1 MTLQAKH
8 ILDEAMG
15 LPPNERAL
23 VAEELLASLA
33 PSSSKS
39 IGEMWAIEAEKRI
52 DVYDRGEVKAIPAK
66 EVFEKIDRQRQFT

>member
-1 MTLQAKH
+1 MTVQAKH

-23 VAEELLASLA
+23 VAEELLASLT

-39 IGEMWAIEAEKRI
+39 IDELWAIEAERRI
-52 DVYDRGEVKAIPAK
+52 DAYDRGEVKGIPAK
-66 EVFEKIDRQRQFT
+66 EVFKKIDRQKQ